1 MPQCWRKDAK
11 KMKKLILLLSFFVV
25 LLPIPSIAGGFQSGN
40 QLLALCKDTFGS
52 FNSGACLGYVSGVA
66 DTMDSS
72 MCLTSGVTVQQLESV
87 VKKYMNEHPE
97 KLHYL
102 ASSII
107 REALIK
113 AFPCPGKR
121 K

>member
-1 MPQCWRKDAK
+1 
-11 KMKKLILLLSFFVV
+11 MKKLILSLGFFVV
-25 LLPIPSIAGGFQSGN
+25 LLPTPSIAGGFQSGN
-40 QLLALCKDTFGS
+40 QLLMLCKDSFGS
-52 FNSGACLGYVSGVA
+52 FNNGVCLGYVSGVT
-66 DTMDSS
+66 DTMGSNI
-72 MCLTSGVTVQQLESV
+72 CLTSGVTVQQLDSV

-97 KLHYL
+97 ILHYL

-113 AFPCPGKR
+113 AFPCSSKR